1 MERTA
6 DVINALHSAEC
17 SYCRN
22 IKLCRSLI
30 LVYGSSA
37 FNEKKL
43 CSDCER
49 QGKHQS
55 DIDDMR
61 LSNLLDEDH

>member
-6 DVINALHSAEC
+6 DVMNNLHSAEC
-17 SYCRN
+17 SYCRSV
-22 IKLCRSLI
+22 KSCRSFI
-30 LVYGSSA
+30 VVYGSSA

-49 QGKHQS
+49 LGRHQA
-55 DIDDMR
+55 DIRDMR
-61 LSNLLDEDH
+61 LSNLVDEDH